1 MSETHCYLKVPSSS
15 SSDTW
20 RRPAGHGGVV
30 CVCVCVCMCVWLW
43 VSGELCVCICVLMNN
58 LLGKMDHKF
67 GDMGR

>member
-1 MSETHCYLKVPSSS
+1 MIPGDGLLGMVGWC
-15 SSDTW
+15 
-20 RRPAGHGGVV
+20 V
-30 CVCVCVCMCVWLW
+30 CVCVCVCVWLW

>member
-30 CVCVCVCMCVWLW
+30 CVCVCMCVWLW
-43 VSGELCVCICVLMNN
+43 VSGELCVYLCSHEQPPWEDGSQIRRH
-58 LLGKMDHKF
+58 G
-67 GDMGR
+67 